1 MKDDYHLWFLRESFF
16 LLNSLVEQ
24 GLKNI
29 NFNYYKIFNRT
40 TKKTLQN
47 SIYKII
53 KPTVNSI
60 TFMIKPRIKKLFKQ
74 ILITSFEPLLFNM
87 LAIKINNKIYQTIQ
101 LKMSCSLNYTDNK
114 LLIFQYGVTH
124 LKKKSK

>member
-1 MKDDYHLWFLRESFF
+1 MTGDYHVWFSREGMP

-40 TKKTLQN
+40 AKKTLKN
-47 SIYKII
+47 SIYKNI
-53 KPTVNSI
+53 KPTINSI
-60 TFMIKPRIKKLFKQ
+60 TFLIKPKIKQLVKK
-74 ILITSFEPLLFNM
+74 ILITNFEPLLFNM
-87 LAIKINNKIYQTIQ
+87 LAIKINNKIYEPTQ
-101 LKMSCSLNYTDNK
+101 LKNSYSLNYSDNK
-114 LLIFQYGVTH
+114 ILIFQFGVTH